1 MDTEFSTLPMVTD
14 AAEADV
20 DLVAV
25 AKGTV
30 AALREET
37 TVPTILDVF
46 QQPRRCLALNNL
58 LLDGSPPKEV

>member
-25 AKGTV
+25 VEGTV

-37 TVPTILDVF
+37 TVPTILETTV
-46 QQPRRCLALNNL
+46 P
-58 LLDGSPPKEV
+58 SVMEVRFGQHDSWGVGFSR